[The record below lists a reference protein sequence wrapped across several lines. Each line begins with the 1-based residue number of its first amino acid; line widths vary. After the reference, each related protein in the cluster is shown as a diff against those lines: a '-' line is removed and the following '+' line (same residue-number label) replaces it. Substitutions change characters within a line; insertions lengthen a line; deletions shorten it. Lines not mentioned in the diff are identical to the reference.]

1 MSGNYPWIM
10 SGNYPRIMGGNYHL
24 VYHHLVYHDD
34 AEKLRFIGI
43 LAYPKMEDVQTC
55 NAHLFL
61 CQVF

>member
-1 MSGNYPWIM
+1 MSGNYPRIM

-43 LAYPKMEDVQTC
+43 LAYPKTYLKIVIKNVSSSTS
-55 NAHLFL
+55 H
-61 CQVF
+61 